1 MDKIAEI
8 YTDGSCHT
16 QLKIGGWAAIVFY
29 QGDKIILTDKAF
41 ETTHNRMEL
50 NAVIQAI
57 MYFKATPD
65 KPEKIIIYSDSQYVI
80 RLRERMGRLR
90 STHFTT
96 SRGNAIQN
104 TDLIKK
110 LYELIESI
118 NIEFVK
124 VKAHQKKSVKV
135 NYNREVDKL
144 SRKIVRDYSQ
154 DNNLSTN

>member
-1 MDKIAEI
+1 
-8 YTDGSCHT
+8 
-16 QLKIGGWAAIVFY
+16 
-29 QGDKIILTDKAF
+29 
-41 ETTHNRMEL
+41 
-50 NAVIQAI
+50 
-57 MYFKATPD
+57 
-65 KPEKIIIYSDSQYVI
+65 
-80 RLRERMGRLR
+80 MGRLR
-90 STHFTT
+90 SNHFTT